1 MIAGLVGNVF
11 KKNINNVLFNVNGV
25 IYEVNM
31 SLNAI
36 SRIKDSDTLLTTQ
49 IIREDSISLYG
60 FLNKDEK
67 DLFDNLI
74 KINGIGP
81 KVALSICSSFTPSE
95 FITISHNNDFTSLKR
110 VPGIG
115 EKMAKRIIV
124 EISGKLEDISSNA
137 LEQPKAE
144 ALKALE
150 TLGFKS
156 SEILKV
162 LEKVES
168 LSTESIIKEALQKL
182 KS

>member
-1 MIAGLVGNVF
+1 MIAGLVGKVF

-31 SLNAI
+31 SLNSI
-36 SRIKDSDTLLTTQ
+36 SKIKDEDILLTTQ
-49 IIREDSISLYG
+49 IIREDSITLYG

-81 KVALSICSSFTPSE
+81 KVAISICSSFTPSE
-95 FITISHNNDFTSLKR
+95 FILISNNNDFASLKK
-110 VPGIG
+110 VPGVG

-124 EISGKLEDISSNA
+124 EISGKLNDIKYDA
-137 LEQPKAE
+137 LEQPKTK

-156 SEILKV
+156 SEILKA
-162 LEKVES
+162 LDDVES
-168 LSTESIIKEALQKL
+168 TSVESIIKEVLQKL

>member
-1 MIAGLVGNVF
+1 MIAGLIGKVF

-31 SLNAI
+31 SLNSI
-36 SRIKDSDTLLTTQ
+36 SKIKNEDILLTTQ
-49 IIREDSISLYG
+49 IIREDSITLYG

-81 KVALSICSSFTPSE
+81 KVAISICSSFTPSE
-95 FITISHNNDFTSLKR
+95 FILISNNNDFTSLKK

-124 EISGKLEDISSNA
+124 EISGKLNDIKYDA
-137 LEQPKAE
+137 LEQPKIE

-156 SEILKV
+156 NEILKV
-162 LEKVES
+162 LDGINLTSV
-168 LSTESIIKEALQKL
+168 ESIIKEALQKL
-182 KS
+182 KG